1 MIEITLKLDT
11 EAVEQAVRSAWQQEF
26 RGPSDFG
33 RQVSGKGWDEALLQV
48 RKYIETLDLADM
60 IAKVARDQ
68 LEDVVTEVVKDALRS
83 KAKKLAKSMERDG
96 TLL

>member
-48 RKYIETLDLADM
+48 RKYIETMDLADM

-68 LEDVVTEVVKDALRS
+68 LEDVVTEVVKDALRT